1 MKNIFFTLIGCIMI
15 SCISSNKISYNIIG
29 TYNYQITDT
38 VKFKKTYLTLGY
50 VIGDLQLDKYGINIY
65 DLDSIQNRDDDFIIT
80 LNYPIKEVLTDS
92 DNISNEGIGETTKK
106 AVEIILNKEVKTNKV
121 YIYRLEEK
129 GKYRLLAG

>member
-1 MKNIFFTLIGCIMI
+1 
-15 SCISSNKISYNIIG
+15 
-29 TYNYQITDT
+29 
-38 VKFKKTYLTLGY
+38 LTLGY

>member
-1 MKNIFFTLIGCIMI
+1 MI